1 MTALKQYE
9 KLESVGLWR
18 ETPDAQRVE
27 VYVSFGDTSLV
38 IRDKNEAPLSHWSL
52 PAVKRLNPGEVPA
65 LFSPTSEAA
74 ETLEL
79 DDDIMIDAIERIRA
93 MIERD
98 RPHPGRL
105 RLISLLVV
113 VIATAMASALWLP
126 GTLAR
131 HAASV
136 VPPETRRQIG
146 EATLARLSARI
157 GTPCS
162 TLAGQRALRQLGT
175 RLGLDEATR
184 IIILPG
190 TTLTS
195 AALPGG
201 MILLNRRLVEN
212 FDQPE
217 VAAGY
222 VLLERVQSMRR
233 SPLERLLDSAGFL
246 VSLRLL
252 TTGRIEPSVL
262 DAYASSLL
270 SRPTRL
276 PDTSLLLAAFA
287 RARLP
292 AAPLARS
299 LASGPGTA
307 PGTTAGTTAAL
318 IEGDP
323 LRGKTYQPLLSDA
336 AWLRLQAICLG

>member
-52 PAVKRLNPGEVPA
+52 PAIRCLNPGETPA
-65 LFSPTSEAA
+65 LFSPTADA
-74 ETLEL
+74 VETLEL
-79 DDDIMIDAIERIRA
+79 DDDIMIDAIERIRTL
-93 MIERD
+93 IERK

-105 RLISLLVV
+105 RMVSLLLAAG
-113 VIATAMASALWLP
+113 ATALVAIFWLP
-126 GTLAR
+126 GAVAR

-146 EATLARLSARI
+146 EATLARISARI
-157 GTPCS
+157 GPPCS
-162 TLAGQRALRQLGT
+162 TPAGQRALRQLAGRLALDDGT
-175 RLGLDEATR
+175 R
-184 IIILPG
+184 IVILPG
-190 TTLTS
+190 GNTAS
-195 AALPGG
+195 ATLPGG

-217 VAAGY
+217 VAAGHI
-222 VLLERVQSMRR
+222 LLERVESSLH
-233 SPLERLLDSAGFL
+233 SPLERLLDRAGFL

-252 TTGRIEPSVL
+252 TTGRIESSVL
-262 DAYASSLL
+262 DRYAADLM
-270 SRPTRL
+270 SRPPTL
-276 PDTSLLLAAFA
+276 PDTALVLAAFS
-287 RARLP
+287 RAALP
-292 AAPLARS
+292 VAPLARS
-299 LASGPGTA
+299 LGADA
-307 PGTTAGTTAAL
+307 ETTLTL

-336 AWLRLQAICLG
+336 AWLRLQAICIG